1 MAGRSYSSS
10 APTVPLETSP
20 TQDRNKENTAEVG
33 KHSKVDTSSEET
45 PSTDESPV
53 REEKGQLSPVKLP
66 PKTITRTS
74 PTLEDLVITESVDT

>member
-1 MAGRSYSSS
+1 MAGRSDSSS

-20 TQDRNKENTAEVG
+20 NQDRNKEGTAEVG

-45 PSTDESPV
+45 PSTDESPI
-53 REEKGQLSPVKLP
+53 REKGQLWPVELL

>member
-1 MAGRSYSSS
+1 MAGRSDSSS

-20 TQDRNKENTAEVG
+20 TQERNKENTAEVG
-33 KHSKVDTSSEET
+33 QHSKVDTSCEET

-53 REEKGQLSPVKLP
+53 REKGQLSPVKLP